1 MRIVIDL
8 QGAQC
13 GSRHRG
19 IGRYS
24 LALAQAMVRN
34 RGDHEVIIALNG
46 LFPETIEPIRV
57 IFDSLLSQENIRVW
71 HAPGPVSAFDP
82 ASTWRRHTA
91 EMIREEF
98 LASLQPD
105 IVHITSLIEGFE
117 DNAVHSLGLLPKKIP
132 TAVTF
137 YDVIPLIQKDV
148 YLTPNPVFEE
158 LYKEKLAH
166 LSQAD
171 LYFSI
176 SESSRLEA
184 IDHLG
189 AKTEQAVNI
198 GAAADEIFKSVDVS
212 PADKQAI
219 FNKFGIT
226 RSFVMYSGATDERKN
241 HLRLIKAFSLL
252 PIELR
257 KKYQLAIVGHLPE
270 EHRKKFEDYTEFCGL
285 KTTDVLI
292 TGRVSDK
299 EMVHLYNLC
308 DLFVFPSWHEGF
320 GLPALEAMSCGAPVI
335 GSNTTSLPEVIG
347 RKDALFDPF
356 DEKSIAKKIAEVLTN
371 THFQEELKQHGPKQ
385 AKKFSW
391 DESARRA
398 IAALESWYANQ
409 SHQKSL
415 AQKEQPNLT
424 SESLLIECIAKIS
437 NPPANE
443 DDWIRTASAISQNH
457 YVSNEK
463 QLLVDVSQL
472 VTIDS
477 KTGIQRVVRSVLLEL
492 LVNPPQGF
500 QVEPIY
506 GTPGQQGY
514 RYARKFLNQFS
525 HRSEA
530 SVEDGPVIARYGDVF
545 LGLDLG
551 HHIVIEQA
559 PVYSEWRRNGVQVY
573 FVVYDLLPV
582 LMPKVFRDVIAPIH
596 AQWLTTLAQTDG
608 VLCISRAVADDMAD
622 WLSVFGGDRLR
633 PFKLGWFHLGGD
645 VAGSIPSTG
654 LSADSEHVLNAL
666 SSRPSFLMVGTLE
679 PRKGHMQAF
688 AAFEQLWDQG
698 VNVNLV
704 LVGQVGWNVDLLI
717 EMIRKHPELN
727 RRLFWLEGIS
737 DEYLEK
743 VYAAST
749 CLIAASE
756 GEGFGLPLIEAAQH
770 KKPIIARDIP
780 VFREVAG
787 EHAFYFSGYTPNAL
801 ADAVREWLA
810 LDKAGKSP
818 QSDTMPWLTWKQ
830 STQNLLDVMLG
841 DQWYQQWMPDDV
853 HRFWGSD
860 SRLGT
865 QVGERTGRDIVSTRQ
880 AGYLIFGPYIPLA
893 SGHYTVKI
901 RGELGEN
908 GLAGARMDVAVDKG
922 QQILGESVVGKL
934 GEDGYL
940 VSLPISLD
948 TSCTDLEIRVWVSD
962 DTDLKVSM
970 ISIEPWHANQDS
982 DAAALETLAPGSD
995 SLEQDLVLATVE
1007 VLAEDPEASND
1018 VFASKCLPMAAAVN
1032 NQLPPTS
1039 TGRNQAKAKRKKKR

>member
-57 IFDSLLSQENIRVW
+57 AFDSLLSQENIRVW
-71 HAPGPVSAFDP
+71 HAPGPVSAFDS

-91 EMIREEF
+91 EMIRENF

-105 IVHITSLIEGFE
+105 IVHITSLMEGFD
-117 DNAVHSLGLLPKKIP
+117 DNAVHSIGLLPIKIP

-137 YDVIPLIQKDV
+137 YDVIPLIQNDV
-148 YLTPNPVFEE
+148 YLAPNPIFEG
-158 LYKEKLAH
+158 LYREKLAY

-171 LYFSI
+171 IYFAI

-189 AKTEQAVNI
+189 ATTVQAVNI
-198 GAAADEIFKSVDVS
+198 AAAADDIFKPIDVS
-212 PADKQAI
+212 PAEEQAI
-219 FNKFGIT
+219 RKKFKIT

-241 HLRLIKAFSLL
+241 HLRLIKAFSIL
-252 PIELR
+252 PIGLQ
-257 KKYQLAIVGHLPE
+257 KKYQLAIVGHLPD
-270 EHRKKFEDYTEFCGL
+270 EHRKKFQDYTKFCGL
-285 KTTDVLI
+285 KATDVLI
-292 TGRVSDK
+292 TGRVSDE

-356 DEKSIAKKIAEVLTN
+356 DEKSIAIKIAEVLTDAN
-371 THFQEELKQHGPKQ
+371 LRKELEQHGPRQ
-385 AKKFSW
+385 AKNFSW
-391 DESARRA
+391 DESAKRA
-398 IAALESWYANQ
+398 ITALESWYVKQ
-409 SHQKSL
+409 SDQKSL
-415 AQKEQPNLT
+415 ARNGPDNLT
-424 SESLLIECIAKIS
+424 SEYLLIEGIAKIS

-443 DDWIRTASAISQNH
+443 EDWLMTASAINQNH
-457 YVSNEK
+457 YEPNEK

-472 VTIDS
+472 VTVDS

-492 LVNPPQGF
+492 LANPPEGF

-506 GTPGQQGY
+506 GIPGQQGY
-514 RYARKFLNQFS
+514 RYARQFLNRFL
-525 HRSEA
+525 HHPEA
-530 SVEDGPVIARYGDVF
+530 AVEDGPVIACYGDIF

-559 PVYSEWRRNGVQVY
+559 RVYSDWRRNGVQVY
-573 FVVYDLLPV
+573 FVIYDLLPV
-582 LMPKVFRDVIAPIH
+582 LMPEVFRDVIAPIH

-608 VLCISRAVADDMAD
+608 VLCISRAVADDMVD
-622 WLSVFGGDRLR
+622 WLSVFGGDRSR
-633 PFKLGWFHLGGD
+633 SFKLGWFHLGGD
-645 VAGSIPSTG
+645 VAGSIPSMG
-654 LSADSEHVLNAL
+654 FPADAEHVLNAL

-679 PRKGHMQAF
+679 PRKGQMQAL
-688 AAFEQLWDQG
+688 AAFEQLWDQDL
-698 VNVNLV
+698 NVNLV
-704 LVGQVGWNVDLLI
+704 LVGQYGWNVDLLI

-787 EHAFYFSGYTPNAL
+787 DYAFYFSGRTPKNL
-801 ADAVREWLA
+801 SGAVCEWLA
-810 LDKAGKSP
+810 LNKAGKAPKSE
-818 QSDTMPWLTWKQ
+818 TMPWLTWKQ
-830 STQNLLDVMLG
+830 STKHLLDVMLG
-841 DQWYQQWMPDDV
+841 GQWYQHWIPDTV
-853 HRFWGSD
+853 LRFWGGD
-860 SRLGT
+860 NRLGT
-865 QVGERTGRDIVSTRQ
+865 QVGKRIGPDMVSEGQ
-880 AGYLIFGPYIPLA
+880 AGYLLFGPYIPLA
-893 SGHYTVKI
+893 SGQYRVVI
-901 RGELGEN
+901 RGTLSEN
-908 GLAGARMDVAVDKG
+908 GLAGARMDVAIDKG
-922 QQILGESVVGKL
+922 SLILGTSVLNEPDENGNFIAL
-934 GEDGYL
+934 L
-940 VSLPISLD
+940 ISLD
-948 TSCTDLEIRVWVSD
+948 APCTDLEVRVWVNQ
-962 DTDLKVSM
+962 DTDLKISM
-970 ISIEPWHANQDS
+970 IEITPLQ
-982 DAAALETLAPGSD
+982 G
-995 SLEQDLVLATVE
+995 EQTTNIDTKNIAGDEYPDRDMVLIKSTGQQQSAQVLA
-1007 VLAEDPEASND
+1007 
-1018 VFASKCLPMAAAVN
+1018 FK
-1032 NQLPPTS
+1032 PTS
-1039 TGRNQAKAKRKKKR
+1039 TEPTQHVAEVEAKVSQ